1 MGLLGMINLEFVPY
15 GNGKMARVQKKSRR
29 LPRISC
35 QHGPDECKGNVI
47 DNCFLKYAK
56 DKKTGLRAVACFATK
71 YYKTHWF
78 KAMNFCSTKFGYN
91 STQID
96 KCANSREGQEL
107 QYRAGK
113 LTHRLKVKGTPT
125 YFLNGKQLP
134 KQDEKLLSTD
144 ALKWVCKRYTGN
156 LPKVCDSFIRKHK

>member
-1 MGLLGMINLEFVPY
+1 MKAVCIAIVLLSVLSLIAQVSPQAGPKKPKLTVFMESKCRHFRNAVRRSLGPGIEMGLLKMIHLEFVPY
-15 GNGKMARVQKKSRR
+15 GNGKMARVAKKSRR

-78 KAMNFCSTKFGYN
+78 KAMNFCSTKFSY
-91 STQID
+91 
-96 KCANSREGQEL
+96 K
-107 QYRAGK
+107 
-113 LTHRLKVKGTPT
+113 
-125 YFLNGKQLP
+125 
-134 KQDEKLLSTD
+134 
-144 ALKWVCKRYTGN
+144 
-156 LPKVCDSFIRKHK
+156 